1 MTRAYAEGKIK
12 DALKKAGG
20 NATKARQAIIA
31 QAFEDPK
38 LLHELM
44 APHMTGIVA
53 HAINHVMA
61 MKDKPA
67 APPPP
72 VPKMVDPSDKDVFGM
87 EILKAIALGNPTQFG
102 QESANGPVKKQQA
115 SQRHVDAIKQMI
127 AKGKTGK

>member
-61 MKDKPA
+61 MKDKPT
-67 APPPP
+67 APPPT
-72 VPKMVDPSDKDVFGM
+72 PKMVDPSEKDAFGM

-102 QESANGPVKKQQA
+102 QESGAAPVKKQQA